1 MVGRVEMAAE
11 EQHSRDEVSWG
22 VLGERQVTGNG
33 VKQREKD
40 EESCVEAVRGHVCCW
55 QRVKCMSGDMRYV
68 RQDVQCKRRYFDKR

>member
-1 MVGRVEMAAE
+1 MTKE

-22 VLGERQVTGNG
+22 VSGERQVTGNG

-55 QRVKCMSGDMRYV
+55 QRGKCMSGDMKHV
-68 RQDVQCKRRYFDKR
+68 RQDVHCKRRYFDQR